1 MSARHACLR
10 TEVLNKYQLRENCR
24 QPLSAAPLPQ
34 GGTASFRNICKARKD
49 LLYLLSTGQPE
60 NNNAGLISV
69 WCIPWTSVSS
79 LQRSCRQQRM
89 AVYYLRNG
97 LSHFKG
103 TSGWGKGVHAFVC
116 VLAQYLHWFY
126 CKRLQILDE
135 FHTKQKRHRNENLHE
150 EQWEKKK
157 NQTKQQQ
164 QTSDWFY
171 VKKVTVIVF
180 LHAAADLRSVQ
191 RISWSL
197 LCWQRCRCIAL
208 LFIYTHLLA
217 LVTNADLLVQPF
229 AQRAAKPTLGDVST
243 TGTSEQQSRMA
254 PCLHPVLLRHKLN
267 FKNSSNLWDTN

>member
-1 MSARHACLR
+1 MSACHACLR
-10 TEVLNKYQLRENCR
+10 TEVLNKYQLRENRR

-97 LSHFKG
+97 LSRFKG
-103 TSGWGKGVHAFVC
+103 TSGWGKGVHAFAC

-157 NQTKQQQ
+157 KTNQTTTTNIWLILCQKSDRYCFPPCCHWSEERSENKLKFAVLAALPLHCLAFHLYPSAGSCHKRGSPRTALCTAGCQAHSRGCEHHGDIRTTEPHGSVPAPRATQA
-164 QTSDWFY
+164 QT
-171 VKKVTVIVF
+171 
-180 LHAAADLRSVQ
+180 
-191 RISWSL
+191 
-197 LCWQRCRCIAL
+197 
-208 LFIYTHLLA
+208 
-217 LVTNADLLVQPF
+217 
-229 AQRAAKPTLGDVST
+229 
-243 TGTSEQQSRMA
+243 
-254 PCLHPVLLRHKLN
+254 
-267 FKNSSNLWDTN
+267 